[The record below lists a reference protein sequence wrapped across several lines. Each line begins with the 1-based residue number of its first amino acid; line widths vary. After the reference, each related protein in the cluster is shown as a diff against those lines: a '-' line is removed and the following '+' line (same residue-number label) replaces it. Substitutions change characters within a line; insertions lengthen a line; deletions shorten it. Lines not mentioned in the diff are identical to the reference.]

1 MDEHEQKRARKGG
14 GAAGKMGAQS
24 WRRTIKDERAK
35 TEAFAFSYS
44 KELCAQNFARP
55 SLRVL
60 LQLCA
65 PIFAAA
71 PPPLRALLCSCSSNF
86 AHSSLRVLVQLCVS
100 YFARARGRAKIS
112 KQAAAAAAKL
122 FLRAKAGIHANVQRT
137 ACKGGRAKQGAQSNT
152 RKTEPAK
159 QHAQSKARRRGQRRR
174 RKVGSAKESAQRR
187 ARKRTSAKEGAQR
200 RGRK

>member
-1 MDEHEQKRARKGG
+1 
-14 GAAGKMGAQS
+14 MGAQS
-24 WRRTIKDERAK
+24 WTRTRKDERAK

-112 KQAAAAAAKL
+112 KQAAASSKTFFARKGGHTCK
-122 FLRAKAGIHANVQRT
+122 RAKDGVQRRT
-137 ACKGGRAKQGAQSNT
+137 RKAGRAKQYAQNRTRKAARAKQSTQKRPEEEAQSRKRKGRRAKEGAQKNEC
-152 RKTEPAK
+152 K
-159 QHAQSKARRRGQRRR
+159 RRG
-174 RKVGSAKESAQRR
+174 
-187 ARKRTSAKEGAQR
+187 AKEGAQR
-200 RGRK
+200 RVREGGDAK